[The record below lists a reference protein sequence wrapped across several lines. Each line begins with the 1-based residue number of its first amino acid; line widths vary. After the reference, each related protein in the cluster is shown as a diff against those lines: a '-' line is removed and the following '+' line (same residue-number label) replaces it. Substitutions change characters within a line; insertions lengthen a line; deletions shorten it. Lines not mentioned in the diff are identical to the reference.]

1 MQSRHEAK
9 KNKSWIEL
17 LFWEGPNHFL
27 NNNWMPKTIQKS
39 LDGVSNEILI
49 SIGRV

>member
-1 MQSRHEAK
+1 MK
-9 KNKSWIEL
+9 LKFNKSGTEL

-39 LDGVSNEILI
+39 LYGVSNEILI
-49 SIGRV
+49 SIWRV